1 MLKSRINMKE
11 FQEMDKFEKVNFLDS
26 VDMDK
31 LKISDLLS
39 NE

>member
-1 MLKSRINMKE
+1 MKE